1 MNGSSSPVAALDDS
15 QCAHRTLQTDIL
27 RLACVSAGV
36 SPPTGE
42 VVHHLDVGCS
52 PGASLDVH
60 AAANPGTFW
69 HAGLASGE
77 QPHAS
82 APAVASGSGG
92 RGSLAAFAAC
102 RDLPQFDVIAVQ
114 DEWNSIPKR
123 DRRMIVELMRRNLRV
138 GGIVCVN
145 YSCFPGRASVEPL
158 RHLMALHSDQTG
170 SGSAG
175 SAERLQGAVGFSNKI
190 ADAGALLFKAS
201 PAVSERLRT
210 IAGQPPGRL
219 VDEYLGRGRHLVA
232 FSEVAR
238 SLGEAKLDFAAAAHL
253 LDHLDGINLSPEG
266 IRLLAGIPHPVLRQ
280 SVRDYLVNQQFRRD
294 VFVKGLRRLTSLER
308 GEALMA
314 QSFILIPPPDDV
326 PLRARAPQGE
336 VILQEHIHR
345 PLIDV
350 LAENHHEPKSL
361 GRLIGHEKLK
371 AIPHAQVIEAALALT
386 GIGHV
391 STARAP
397 TEASLGRSRAFNQEI
412 CQRWRSSSD
421 VAFLAS
427 PVTGS
432 GIPIG
437 GLERLFL
444 LGLGQGRSTPR
455 DLAVH
460 ARDVLAA
467 QNQRIV
473 EEGKPIEASEHHAAE
488 LAGLASLFIDKR
500 LPILK
505 ALQVV

>member
-1 MNGSSSPVAALDDS
+1 MNASSGPVAALDDS
-15 QCAHRTLQTDIL
+15 QCAHRTIQTDVL

-42 VVHHLDVGCS
+42 VMHHLDVGC
-52 PGASLDVH
+52 GHVASLDVD

-69 HAGLASGE
+69 HADLPSGE
-77 QPHAS
+77 QSHGS
-82 APAVASGSGG
+82 ALEVAGGSGT

-102 RDLPQFDVIAVQ
+102 RDLPQFDVIAVRDQ
-114 DEWNSIPKR
+114 WNSISER
-123 DRRMIVELMRRNLRV
+123 DRRMIVDLVRRNLRV

-145 YSCFPGRASVEPL
+145 YSCFPGRASAEPL
-158 RHLMALHSDQTG
+158 RHLMALHSNQTG
-170 SGSAG
+170 SDSTGT
-175 SAERLQGAVGFSNKI
+175 AEKLKRAVGFAMTV
-190 ADAGALLFKAS
+190 ADAGALIFKAN

-210 IAGQPPGRL
+210 ITGQPPGRL
-219 VDEYLGRGRHLVA
+219 VEEYLGRGRHLVA

-238 SLGEAKLDFAAAAHL
+238 SLAEAKLDFAASANL
-253 LDHLDGINLSPEG
+253 LDHLDGINLSAEG
-266 IRLLAGIPHPVLRQ
+266 IRLLAGIPHPILRQ

-314 QSFILIPPPDDV
+314 QSFILIAPPDDV
-326 PLRARAPQGE
+326 PQRALAQHGK
-336 VILQEHIHR
+336 VILPEHIHR

-350 LAENHHEPKSL
+350 LAENHHEPKTL
-361 GRLIGHEKLK
+361 GRLIGHDKLK
-371 AIPHAQVIEAALALT
+371 AIPHGQVIEAALALT

-391 STARAP
+391 STAKAP
-397 TEASLGRSRAFNQEI
+397 TEGSLGRSRAYNQAI
-412 CQRWRSSSD
+412 CQRWHSTSE

-437 GLERLFL
+437 SLEQLFL
-444 LGLGQGRSTPR
+444 LALGQGRSTPP
-455 DLAVH
+455 DLAMH
-460 ARDVLAA
+460 AQDELAA
-467 QNQRIV
+467 QNCRIV
-473 EEGKPIEASEHHAAE
+473 DEGKPIEASQQHAVE
-488 LAGLASLFIDKR
+488 LTRLASLFIDRR

-505 ALQVV
+505 ALQIA